1 MNVELFPAVVAGVI
15 GGAVMVVLQ
24 VAATAAARRQFDLLG
39 MWATLLA
46 MEAVPAVG
54 LVVHLAVSG
63 AIAVLYAIGFSIAGA
78 ADYGWAWGLT
88 GAILHWLV
96 AGSFLNGVPESERR
110 LASPGPFAARLGA
123 PAAVGFFVVHL
134 AFGLVVG
141 VTYFAL
147 HSDGGLAS
155 AF

>member
-1 MNVELFPAVVAGVI
+1 MAGLA
-15 GGAVMVVLQ
+15 GGVVMVVLQ
-24 VAATAAARRQFDLLG
+24 VAATAAARRQFDVLG

-46 MEAVPAVG
+46 VEEMPAVG
-54 LVVHLAVSG
+54 LVVHLAVSA
-63 AIAVLYAIGFSIAGA
+63 AIAVLYAIGFRIAGA
-78 ADYGWAWGLT
+78 ADYGWGWGLT
-88 GAILHWLV
+88 GAIVHWVV
-96 AGSFLNGVPESERR
+96 AGSFLGVVPESRRR

-123 PAAVGFFVVHL
+123 PAAVGFFLVHL

-147 HSDGGLAS
+147 HSEGGLRS